1 MIQIPSASWRATA
14 IAAAFG
20 VLFGAA
26 HLDAHALA
34 LGRLTTLSALGEP
47 LRAEIDIPEINAGEF
62 ASFKAT
68 MATPEDFKAAG
79 LEYNPALASTQFTL
93 QRRTDGT
100 AFLQLRSDK
109 AVSDPFVNLMVAA
122 NWANGRI
129 VRNFTLLL
137 DPPTARQNEVAT
149 STAPIT
155 APMAP
160 LAAPKSAAA
169 NTNAPS
175 AGPLARPNA
184 ETKPAP
190 TPVQKQPAVPA
201 PTPSPGSS
209 GEQLKV
215 ASGDTALKI
224 AANNRVANV
233 SLDQMLIA
241 MLRGNPQ
248 AFIGNNI
255 NRLKAGAVLSLPSS
269 EEAQAIPGSVARQ
282 NVIAQS
288 KDFNNFRRKLAEN
301 APGIASKAPDRLASG
316 KIEAKVEDRKPAAV
330 APDKL
335 TLSKGSLNG
344 DAKAGADA
352 KDNSEKIAR
361 DRQARDDASRV
372 AELSKNIGDLNKIA
386 SSAAVSPAPPAVI
399 PTTPA
404 ATPVSASNAAP
415 GSTTPPPA
423 AVTKVKPVLPA
434 KPAAA
439 PAAPVAEARFMDGL
453 MDSPAALPAAGVLLA
468 LLAAGGLYVALKRK
482 NRGAEEDD
490 EDAEGEFEDQSFF
503 HTTHHEPLIIQDTVA
518 VSPTLAAAPAP
529 SDSPA
534 LTLPPLPIALAP
546 PTPPAPTATEATPV
560 TEADVYIPQEPE
572 PADTFPAMTAV
583 DFSERTVAQLH
594 PESAKSPAPV
604 DLDLDFDFDFSTGFP
619 TSQPSSVVAAD
630 TTTAGGPDFAM
641 ASATSPEPESDVAP
655 AAAAAPH
662 HSGMI
667 EFDLASLSLD
677 LNASNNPTGAASAAD
692 SVGPLETKL
701 ALAQEFRAIGDS
713 AGAKMLVQEVIAQ
726 ASGSLKTK
734 AENLLA
740 ELG

>member
-1 MIQIPSASWRATA
+1 MIQIPGASWRATA

-20 VLFGAA
+20 VLLGAA

-34 LGRLTTLSALGEP
+34 FGRLTTLSALGEP

-100 AFLQLRSDK
+100 AFLQLRSNK

-175 AGPLARPNA
+175 AEPLARPNA

-201 PTPSPGSS
+201 PTPSPRSS

-269 EEAQAIPGSVARQ
+269 EEAQAIPDSVARQ

-316 KIEAKVEDRKPAAV
+316 KIEAKVEDRKPAGV

-335 TLSKGSLNG
+335 TLSKGRLNG
-344 DAKAGADA
+344 DAKANADA
-352 KDNSEKIAR
+352 KDYSEKIAR
-361 DRQARDDASRV
+361 DRQAKDDVSRV
-372 AELSKNIGDLNKIA
+372 AELSKNISDLNKVA
-386 SSAAVSPAPPAVI
+386 SSAAVSPAPPTV
-399 PTTPA
+399 
-404 ATPVSASNAAP
+404 TPVPASNAAP
-415 GSTTPPPA
+415 GSTTPPPT
-423 AVTKVKPVLPA
+423 AVTAVKPGLPA
-434 KPAAA
+434 KPA

-453 MDSPAALPAAGVLLA
+453 IDNPAALPAAGVLLA

-482 NRGAEEDD
+482 NRSAEDD
-490 EDAEGEFEDQSFF
+490 EDVEGEFEDQSFF
-503 HTTHHEPLIIQDTVA
+503 HTTHHEPSIIQDTVA

-529 SDSPA
+529 SDSPTPTPVPA
-534 LTLPPLPIALAP
+534 LTLPPLLIAP
-546 PTPPAPTATEATPV
+546 PATEAAPV
-560 TEADVYIPQEPE
+560 TEADVYVPQEPE
-572 PADTFPAMTAV
+572 PVDTFPAMTSA

-619 TSQPSSVVAAD
+619 TSQPSSAVAVD
-630 TTTAGGPDFAM
+630 TTTVGVPDFAM
-641 ASATSPEPESDVAP
+641 ASATSPEPESESDVAPAP

-667 EFDLASLSLD
+667 EFDLDSLSLD

-713 AGAKMLVQEVIAQ
+713 TGAKMLAQEVIAQ